1 MKKNKAKAKVKNKS
15 KKKIVLKILLLVLIA
30 LIIYAGVITY
40 KAIKMGGGLQ
50 GFVAATM
57 GHDEN
62 TVKNMPKITCLLIGQ
77 SQNLT
82 DTIIVA
88 SYNPQT
94 QEAVMMSIPRDTF
107 VGKDKSKATAMNKIN
122 ALYQQSPEKLLK
134 AVNDIT
140 GLDIEYYITVDT
152 KALRELVDAIGGVY
166 FDVPID
172 MDYDDSSQKLYI
184 HLKKGYQLLDGNKAE
199 QLVRFRKNND
209 YTGYPA
215 SYGSDDYGRMRTQRE
230 FIAAALKQTLQ
241 AKNLLNLGELLDIA
255 NRNVKTNLQIS
266 TLKDYLPYIIDF
278 NTDNIQ
284 TAALP
289 GASEKPGDIWIFVH
303 NKKAT
308 KELVDELFL
317 DKPSKE
323 EKEENSKIN
332 IQLLYVETEEEEA
345 NNLVKELEEQGYKVT
360 KETVVSAPKTI
371 IINRKQMPEE
381 KTNELKGIVLN
392 ALTEDGE
399 DNGEYH
405 YTIIVGKDYKK

>member
-1 MKKNKAKAKVKNKS
+1 MKKVRKNR
-15 KKKIVLKILLLVLIA
+15 KKKIVLRILLLLLIA

-40 KAIKMGGGLQ
+40 KALKMGGGLQ

-62 TVKNMPKITCLLIGQ
+62 TVKNMPKITCLLIGK
-77 SQNLT
+77 SLNLT

-107 VGKDKSKATAMNKIN
+107 VGKNKNNATAMNKIN
-122 ALYQQSPEKLLK
+122 ALYQQSPQKLLD

-140 GLDIEYYITVDT
+140 GLDIQYYITVDT

-172 MDYDDSSQKLYI
+172 MDYDDSSQDLYI
-184 HLKKGYQLLDGNKAE
+184 HLEKGYQLLDGNKAE

-209 YTGYPA
+209 FTGYPA
-215 SYGSDDYGRMRTQRE
+215 SYGSDDYGRMSTQRE
-230 FIAAALKQTLQ
+230 FITAALKQTLQ
-241 AKNLLNLGELLDIA
+241 AKNILKLGELLDIA
-255 NRNVKTNLQIS
+255 NKYIETNMQLS
-266 TLKDYLPYIIDF
+266 DLKDYLPYVIEF

-303 NKKAT
+303 NKKQT
-308 KELVDELFL
+308 EQLVGELFL
-317 DKPSKE
+317 DKPSE
-323 EKEENSKIN
+323 EEIEEHSKIN
-332 IQLLYVETEEEEA
+332 IELLYVDTKEKEVEKLIET
-345 NNLVKELEEQGYKVT
+345 LEEQGYNVT
-360 KETVVSAPKTI
+360 KEEIASAPKTI
-371 IINRKQMPEE
+371 IINRKQMDEE
-381 KTNELKGIVLN
+381 KTKEISNIVLN
-392 ALTEDGE
+392 ASLEEGE
-399 DNGEYH
+399 DNGEFH
-405 YTIIVGKDYKK
+405 YTIIIGKDYDN

>member
-1 MKKNKAKAKVKNKS
+1 MKKVRKNR
-15 KKKIVLKILLLVLIA
+15 KKKIVLRILLLLLIA

-40 KAIKMGGGLQ
+40 KALKMGGGLQ

-62 TVKNMPKITCLLIGQ
+62 TVKNMPKITCLLIGK
-77 SQNLT
+77 SLNLT

-107 VGKDKSKATAMNKIN
+107 VGKNKNNATAMNKIN
-122 ALYQQSPEKLLK
+122 ALYQQSPQKLLD

-140 GLDIEYYITVDT
+140 GLDIQYYITVDT

-172 MDYDDSSQKLYI
+172 MDYDDSSQDLYI
-184 HLKKGYQLLDGNKAE
+184 HLEKGYQLLDGNKAE

-209 YTGYPA
+209 FTGYPA

-230 FIAAALKQTLQ
+230 FITAALKQTLQ
-241 AKNLLNLGELLDIA
+241 AKNILKLGELLDIA
-255 NRNVKTNLQIS
+255 NKYIETNMQLS
-266 TLKDYLPYIIDF
+266 DLKDYLPYVIEF
-278 NTDNIQ
+278 NTENIQ

-303 NKKAT
+303 NKKQT
-308 KELVDELFL
+308 EQLVGELFL
-317 DKPSKE
+317 DKPSE
-323 EKEENSKIN
+323 EEIEEHSKIN
-332 IQLLYVETEEEEA
+332 IELLYVDTKEKEVEKLIET
-345 NNLVKELEEQGYKVT
+345 LEEQGYNVT
-360 KETVVSAPKTI
+360 KEEIASAPKTI
-371 IINRKQMPEE
+371 IINRKQMAEE
-381 KTNELKGIVLN
+381 KTKEISNIVLN
-392 ALTEDGE
+392 ASLEEGE
-399 DNGEYH
+399 DNGEFH
-405 YTIIVGKDYKK
+405 YTIIIGKDYDN

>member
-1 MKKNKAKAKVKNKS
+1 MKKVRKNR
-15 KKKIVLKILLLVLIA
+15 KKKIVLRILLLLLIA

-40 KAIKMGGGLQ
+40 KALKMGGGLQ

-62 TVKNMPKITCLLIGQ
+62 TVKNMPKITCLLIGK
-77 SQNLT
+77 SLNLT

-107 VGKDKSKATAMNKIN
+107 VGKNKNNATAMNKIN
-122 ALYQQSPEKLLK
+122 ALYQQSPQKLLD

-140 GLDIEYYITVDT
+140 GLDIQYYITVDT

-172 MDYDDSSQKLYI
+172 MDYDDSSQDLYI
-184 HLKKGYQLLDGNKAE
+184 HLEKGYQLLDGNKAE

-209 YTGYPA
+209 FTGYPA

-230 FIAAALKQTLQ
+230 FITAALKQTLQ
-241 AKNLLNLGELLDIA
+241 AKNILKLGELLDIA
-255 NRNVKTNLQIS
+255 NKYIETNMQLS
-266 TLKDYLPYIIDF
+266 DLKDYLPYVIEF
-278 NTDNIQ
+278 NTENIQ

-303 NKKAT
+303 NKKQT
-308 KELVDELFL
+308 EQLVGELFL
-317 DKPSKE
+317 DKPSE
-323 EKEENSKIN
+323 EEIEEHSKIN
-332 IQLLYVETEEEEA
+332 IELLYVDTKEKEVEKLIET
-345 NNLVKELEEQGYKVT
+345 LEEQGYNVT
-360 KETVVSAPKTI
+360 KEEIASAPKTI
-371 IINRKQMPEE
+371 IINRKQMDEE
-381 KTNELKGIVLN
+381 KTKEISNIVLN
-392 ALTEDGE
+392 ASLEEGE
-399 DNGEYH
+399 DNGEFH
-405 YTIIVGKDYKK
+405 YTIIIGKDYDN

>member
-1 MKKNKAKAKVKNKS
+1 MKKNKKNR
-15 KKKIVLKILLLVLIA
+15 KKKIVLKILLLLLIA

-50 GFVAATM
+50 GFVAATI

-62 TVKNMPKITCLLIGQ
+62 TRKNMPKITCLLIGK

-94 QEAVMMSIPRDTF
+94 QEAVMMSVPRDTF
-107 VGKDKSKATAMNKIN
+107 VGKDKTKATAMNKIN
-122 ALYQQSPEKLLK
+122 ALYQQSPQKLLD

-140 GLDIEYYITVDT
+140 GLNIKNYITVDT

-209 YTGYPA
+209 LTGYPA

-230 FIAAALKQTLQ
+230 FIMAALKQTLQ
-241 AKNLLNLGELLDIA
+241 AKNVLKLGELLDIA
-255 NRNVKTNLQIS
+255 NRNIETNMQIS
-266 TLKDYLPYIIDF
+266 ELKDYLPYIIEF
-278 NTDNIQ
+278 NTENIQ
-284 TAALP
+284 TAAVP

-303 NKKAT
+303 NKKQT

-332 IQLLYVETEEEEA
+332 IELLYVKTKEEEVET
-345 NNLVKELEEQGYKVT
+345 LEETLTEQGYKIT
-360 KETVVSAPKTI
+360 KKEIASAPKTI
-371 IINRKQMPEE
+371 IINRKQMEEE
-381 KTNELKGIVLN
+381 KTKKINKFVLN
-392 ALTEDGE
+392 ALNEEGE
-399 DNGEYH
+399 DNGNYH
-405 YTIIVGKDYKK
+405 YTIIIGKDYKN

>member
-1 MKKNKAKAKVKNKS
+1 MKKVRKNR
-15 KKKIVLKILLLVLIA
+15 KKKIVLRILLLLLIA

-40 KAIKMGGGLQ
+40 KALKMGGGLQ

-62 TVKNMPKITCLLIGQ
+62 TVKNMPKITCLLIGK
-77 SQNLT
+77 SLNLT

-107 VGKDKSKATAMNKIN
+107 VGKNKNNATAMNKIN
-122 ALYQQSPEKLLK
+122 ALYQQSPQKLLD

-140 GLDIEYYITVDT
+140 GLDIQYYITVDT

-172 MDYDDSSQKLYI
+172 MDYDDSSQDLYI
-184 HLKKGYQLLDGNKAE
+184 HLEKGYQLLDGNKAE

-209 YTGYPA
+209 FTGYPA

-230 FIAAALKQTLQ
+230 FITAALKQTLQ
-241 AKNLLNLGELLDIA
+241 AKNILKLGELLDIA
-255 NRNVKTNLQIS
+255 NKYIETNMQLS
-266 TLKDYLPYIIDF
+266 DLKDYLPYVIEF

-303 NKKAT
+303 NKKQT
-308 KELVDELFL
+308 EQLVGELFL
-317 DKPSKE
+317 DKPSE
-323 EKEENSKIN
+323 EEIEEHSKIN
-332 IQLLYVETEEEEA
+332 IELLYVDTKEKEVEKLIET
-345 NNLVKELEEQGYKVT
+345 LEEQGYNVT
-360 KETVVSAPKTI
+360 KEEIASAPKTI
-371 IINRKQMPEE
+371 IINRKQMDEE
-381 KTNELKGIVLN
+381 KTKEISNIVLN
-392 ALTEDGE
+392 ASLEEGE
-399 DNGEYH
+399 DNGEFH
-405 YTIIVGKDYKK
+405 YTIIIGKDYDN